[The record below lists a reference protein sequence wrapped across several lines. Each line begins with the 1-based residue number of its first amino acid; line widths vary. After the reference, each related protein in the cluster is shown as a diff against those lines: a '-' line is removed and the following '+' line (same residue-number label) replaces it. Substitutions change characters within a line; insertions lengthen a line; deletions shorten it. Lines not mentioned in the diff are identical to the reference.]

1 MSLTDIPALC
11 SVESSR
17 PFDELPLATAM
28 FLPRRSARLCNGE
41 SAGTRMASPVTPCT
55 AAETTATLADAA
67 AEMIGGVLPTEP
79 MSTAPAEAASS
90 SGGPEVNV
98 DHSMR

>member
-1 MSLTDIPALC
+1 
-11 SVESSR
+11 
-17 PFDELPLATAM
+17 
-28 FLPRRSARLCNGE
+28 
-41 SAGTRMASPVTPCT
+41 
-55 AAETTATLADAA
+55 LADAA